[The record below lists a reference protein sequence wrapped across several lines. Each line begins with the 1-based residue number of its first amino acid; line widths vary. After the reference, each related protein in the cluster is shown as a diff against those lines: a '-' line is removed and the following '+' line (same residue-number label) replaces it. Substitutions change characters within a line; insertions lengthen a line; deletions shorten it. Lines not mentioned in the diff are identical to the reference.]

1 MPIRHRIGL
10 TGGGGRVRTA
20 TLGMALAALA
30 SLGAVPAD
38 ASTFQV
44 NPVVLEVPAGGHNA
58 VFTIRNSE
66 TDPVSVR
73 IRLFRW
79 TQRDGKD
86 VYEPSEEL
94 IASPPILTIPGSG
107 SQLVRVGPR
116 GAALSGA
123 YRVILEEI
131 LPPPVEKGQVRL
143 ALRLNLPLY
152 VMPQKGAK
160 AMLRWSGWRDAG
172 GKIVLQ
178 AQNDGTRYQTVVSI
192 GTVAAANTE
201 VPLSARFGVVLPGG
215 TKRWS
220 VGAHPELSGNGPFEL
235 SIRGGD
241 GLETRAP
248 VTLGP
253 R

>member
-20 TLGMALAALA
+20 TLGMALCALA
-30 SLGAVPAD
+30 SLGSAPAT

-66 TDPVSVR
+66 SAPVSVR

-79 TQRDGKD
+79 TQRDGED
-86 VYEPSEEL
+86 VYEPTENL
-94 IASPPILTIPGSG
+94 IASPPILTIPGEG

-116 GAALSGA
+116 AAALSGA

-131 LPPPVEKGQVRL
+131 LPPPVEAGQVRI

-152 VMPQKGAK
+152 IMPPKGAK
-160 AMLRWSGWRDAG
+160 ALLRWSGWRDAG

-178 AQNDGTRYQTVVSI
+178 AQNDGARYQSVVAI
-192 GTVAAANTE
+192 DTVATANTA
-201 VPLSARFGVVLPGG
+201 VPLSATFGVVLPGG
-215 TKRWS
+215 TRRWS

-235 SIRGGD
+235 SVRGGD
-241 GLETRAP
+241 GIVTRAP